1 MAQSTPPTKDPDCYP
16 GDGPC
21 EPALESPSDHPPIA
35 VRPPSMPFAWQHG
48 QVLLM
53 LDQQERGW
61 TVAELR
67 FEPERLRY
75 IEVRR
80 AFYRWPRE
88 AMGAVIARGVRCGET
103 SMDRLAKSVDAW
115 LRSRHADRASR
126 SNVSSR

>member
-1 MAQSTPPTKDPDCYP
+1 MAQSTPPTKDPEFYP

-21 EPALESPSDHPPIA
+21 EPALESPSDHPPMA
-35 VRPPSMPFAWQHG
+35 VRPPSMPFAWQHE

-53 LDQQERGW
+53 LDQQDRGW

-80 AFYRWPRE
+80 AFYCWPRE

-103 SMDRLAKSVDAW
+103 SMERLAKSVDAW
-115 LRSRHADRASR
+115 LQSRHADRASR
-126 SNVSSR
+126 SKASSR

>member
-1 MAQSTPPTKDPDCYP
+1 MAQSTPPTKDPDCFP

-21 EPALESPSDHPPIA
+21 EPALETPDAHPPFA
-35 VRPPSMPFAWQHG
+35 VRPPSMPFAWQHE
-48 QVLLM
+48 QFLLL
-53 LDQQERGW
+53 LDQQDRGW

-88 AMGAVIARGVRCGET
+88 AMGVVIARGVRCGET
-103 SMDRLAKSVDAW
+103 SMAQLAKSVDTW
-115 LRSRHADRASR
+115 LQSRHADRASR
-126 SNVSSR
+126 SNASSL